1 MGIVV
6 TGCAQILEHQCKVF
20 HHYIMH
26 TALLSVHSSVHS
38 SSISSPS
45 SKHPLAEPCQTLIS
59 YNDIHSSFPV
69 VKINSAS
76 GVCYLEKFE
85 NSGLDVLLELLTP

>member
-6 TGCAQILEHQCKVF
+6 TGGAQILEHQCKVF

-26 TALLSVHSSVHS
+26 TALLSVHSS
-38 SSISSPS
+38 SISSPS
-45 SKHPLAEPCQTLIS
+45 SKHPLAAIFIS

-76 GVCYLEKFE
+76 GVCYLEIFE